1 MSTRRSHSNQG
12 GFTLLELMVTVVI
25 VAIMASIALPS
36 YREQI
41 TKTRRADARQELM
54 ELATAQER
62 FYTNCNRY
70 ATALD
75 GAQASCAGLGQAAS
89 TRTSENGFYTISL
102 TGDGATF
109 TLTAAPR
116 SSQSGDAKCGTLSL
130 TDAGVKGA
138 TGTLGAAECW

>member
-1 MSTRRSHSNQG
+1 MRLRRPQLKQT
-12 GFTLLELMVTVVI
+12 GFTLLELMVTVVV
-25 VAIMASIALPS
+25 VAILASVALPS

-70 ATALD
+70 ATALN
-75 GAQASCAGLGQAAS
+75 GAQATCAGLGQAGA
-89 TRTSENGFYTISL
+89 TKISENGYYSL
-102 TGDGATF
+102 SLAGDGSTY
-109 TLTAAPR
+109 TLTAAP
-116 SSQSGDAKCGTLSL
+116 QSTQSDSKCGSLSL